1 MSIFVKFKTFYVN
14 FITFTQFTYFNHI
27 GFTFFF
33 GLCFSFKNRLVSLF
47 PHLSSYF
54 NFLPARDPITQKSI
68 KVSFSFL
75 SFLGE

>member
-14 FITFTQFTYFNHI
+14 FITFTQLKYFNHI
-27 GFTFFF
+27 GFVFFF
-33 GLCFSFKNRLVSLF
+33 GLCFSFKNSPVSLF

-54 NFLPARDPITQKSI
+54 NFLPPRDPITQKPI
-68 KVSFSFL
+68 KVSL